1 MADTFYFSRDTKVHL
16 TDSANVVY
24 NIPVLDGFSFSQAT
38 NTTEVT
44 INEMTN
50 ADGDSRR
57 ARQMFTDSYAPA
69 EWSFSTY
76 IRPFAT
82 GGAGSGGEHSG
93 SAGDEHLVEEAL
105 WNALAG
111 NKAIGTSVAQNNGPG
126 FTTSASAATINFS
139 KSNHAALDTFT
150 LHFEMGSGKALPV
163 IYKIANCVV
172 NEVSVDYDIDGIA
185 TAQWSGMGSL
195 ITEDTMTT
203 ATRFEGTAAADTNNF
218 IRNRL
223 TDLTVSNIETT
234 QTNSGAGVSNST
246 SVTLSG
252 ANTAIIVGQTV
263 TGTGVPADTT
273 VSAIS
278 GTGLTLSA
286 ASTIAAGA
294 TLTFT
299 EAGMQSAYALT
310 LTGGNFTISN
320 NMTFLTPE
328 TLGIVN
334 QPLGHVTGTRSV
346 SGSFTCYLNTPG
358 TGSSS
363 TDLFEDIISELD
375 TITNSFGLTFVIGG
389 TGNNPIMTV
398 NMPSC
403 HLEVPTHA
411 IDDLISLETSFHAL
425 PSSVDGTDEI
435 TLVAVGPNVT

>member
-16 TDSANVVY
+16 KDSANVVY

-44 INEMTN
+44 LNEMTN
-50 ADGDSRR
+50 AAGDSRR

-82 GGAGSGGEHSG
+82 GAAGSGGEHAGSSG
-93 SAGDEHLVEEAL
+93 DKHLVEEAL

-111 NKAIGTSVAQNNGPG
+111 STAIGGSKPG
-126 FTTSASAATINFS
+126 FATSGSAATINFAN
-139 KSNHAALDTFT
+139 SNVAALDTFT
-150 LHFEMGSGKALPV
+150 LQFEMGSGKATPV
-163 IYKIANCVV
+163 IYQIANCVV
-172 NEVSVDYDIDGIA
+172 NEVTVDYDIDGIA
-185 TAQWSGMGSL
+185 TAQWSGMGSI
-195 ITEDTMTT
+195 ITEESSITA
-203 ATRFEGTAAADTNNF
+203 ATRFEGTASTDTNNF

-223 TDLTVSNIETT
+223 TDLTVSNVETT
-234 QTNSGAGVSNST
+234 QTNSGAAVNNAT

-252 ANTAIIVGQTV
+252 ANAAIKVGQTV
-263 TGTGVPADTT
+263 SGTGVPLDTK

-278 GTGLTLSA
+278 GAGLTLSA

-299 EAGMQSAYALT
+299 EAGMQSAYDLT

-320 NMTFLTPE
+320 NISYLTPE

-346 SGSFTCYLNTPG
+346 MGSFTCYLNTPA

-363 TDLFEDIISELD
+363 TDLFEDIISQTD

-389 TGNNPIMTV
+389 TNNTPIMTV
-398 NMPSC
+398 TMPTC
-403 HLEVPTHA
+403 HLEVPTHS
-411 IDDLISLETSFHAL
+411 ISDLISLETSFHAL
-425 PSSVDGTDEI
+425 PSSVDEKDEI
-435 TLVAVGPNVT
+435 TLVATGPTVT